1 MAIDPA
7 QIELT
12 PEQKER
18 LAALAERTGRPY
30 ADIVDDWLSNVSLPE
45 EDGVHQ
51 SEKSSQTA
59 YEAFAALGAI
69 GCFGGPS
76 DLSTNPKYLEG
87 FGADAKS
94 PHSD

>member
-1 MAIDPA
+1 MTIDPA

-30 ADIVDDWLSNVSLPE
+30 ADIVDEWLASVSLSQE
-45 EDGVHQ
+45 NGEHQ
-51 SEKSSQTA
+51 SGQTPRTA
-59 YEAFAALGAI
+59 YEAFAAVGAI
-69 GCFGGPS
+69 GCFSGPS